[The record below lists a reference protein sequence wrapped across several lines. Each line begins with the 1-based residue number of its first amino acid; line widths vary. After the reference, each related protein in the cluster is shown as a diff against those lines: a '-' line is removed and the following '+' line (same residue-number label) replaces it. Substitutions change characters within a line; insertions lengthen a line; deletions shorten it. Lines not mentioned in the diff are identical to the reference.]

1 MHLLCALFSPI
12 SFQWNDGLA
21 GHGCCF
27 ATIAM
32 VYIYFTLCSFIV
44 RFVRLF
50 IWWMIHDLFMSCAWK
65 CNAHI
70 LEAPPTKI
78 RREKNVCR
86 LVCKQ
91 RALTHT
97 REWRNVY
104 RLNRCNWYWAH
115 QFTQMNWLTPSID
128 EEFTKVSRE
137 RLHCQR
143 DTLKSLV
150 CIFKL
155 GFDQFQILRN
165 NMIGAIEIEIFRQFC
180 VCSG

>member
-1 MHLLCALFSPI
+1 MCLEMQCSHLGSTSNKNQA
-12 SFQWNDGLA
+12 
-21 GHGCCF
+21 
-27 ATIAM
+27 
-32 VYIYFTLCSFIV
+32 
-44 RFVRLF
+44 RKKRLSSR
-50 IWWMIHDLFMSCAWK
+50 MQTTSS
-65 CNAHI
+65 NAHSRMTKCLQI
-70 LEAPPTKI
+70 EPMQLVLSPPI
-78 RREKNVCR
+78 
-86 LVCKQ
+86 
-91 RALTHT
+91 HT
-97 REWRNVY
+97 DE
-104 RLNRCNWYWAH
+104 
-115 QFTQMNWLTPSID
+115 LTPSID